1 MRLKRPSIYEQFVAY
16 PQGTRQANKNRVDPP
31 PTTPPT
37 PSPADDN
44 YLARLVT
51 YIPAEIVAAYMTARG
66 IVMPATSTERP
77 TGLLIAFILCL
88 IITPL
93 YTYWA
98 TVDNSKP
105 KPWYHIVVSIVAFAT
120 WVFALGDYFKYAL
133 GDSYSPKIASLLLLF
148 ITMIIPL
155 ADRFFLPKV
164 PVPVQPVQPGVPQP
178 DLSFVHS

>member
-1 MRLKRPSIYEQFVAY
+1 MKLKRPSVYEYFVPSPVGAALEGL
-16 PQGTRQANKNRVDPP
+16 PRSAAAAPPPP
-31 PTTPPT
+31 PTN
-37 PSPADDN
+37 DN

-66 IVMPATSTERP
+66 IVMPETSNESP

-98 TVDNSKP
+98 TVDDSKP
-105 KPWYHIVVSIVAFAT
+105 KPWYHIIVSVVAFAT
-120 WVFALGDYFKYAL
+120 WVFALGDYFKFAL
-133 GDSYSPKIASLLLLF
+133 EEGYSPKIASLLLLF

-155 ADRFFLPKV
+155 ADRFFLPRV
-164 PVPVQPVQPGVPQP
+164 PVPTSPL
-178 DLSFVHS
+178 LSTKNN